1 MPRIDKVV
9 LNETGEFDLILGV
22 PDDNPQPPYFN
33 DTLLDV
39 ATVYLPPYIL
49 DVDEIDISIEDHKRY
64 TMEDIGRLEDRI
76 ENLEETT
83 SLSLLENSAATFEEK
98 DAKGRNRFKSGFIV
112 IPLRP
117 QISKINLQSLKTDV
131 DAGELRPA
139 HYTTSIDLLLGTNSI
154 AGIGN
159 SVDAKSDSRTN
170 GRFNWSRM

>member
-39 ATVYLPPYIL
+39 ATIYLPPYIL

-76 ENLEETT
+76 ESLEETT
-83 SLSLLENSAATFEEK
+83 SLSLLENSAATFDEK
-98 DAKGRNRFKSGFIV
+98 DAKGLNRFKSGFIV
-112 IPLRP
+112 DTF
-117 QISKINLQSLKTDV
+117 KTTDKQDKSTIV
-131 DAGELRPA
+131 KNSVDTDAGELRPA

-154 AGIGN
+154 LVSEIL
-159 SVDAKSDSRTN
+159 
-170 GRFNWSRM
+170 

>member
-1 MPRIDKVV
+1 M
-9 LNETGEFDLILGV
+9 
-22 PDDNPQPPYFN
+22 
-33 DTLLDV
+33 
-39 ATVYLPPYIL
+39 A
-49 DVDEIDISIEDHKRY
+49 
-64 TMEDIGRLEDRI
+64 RLEDRI

-112 IPLRP
+112 DTF
-117 QISKINLQSLKTDV
+117 KTTDKQDKSTIVKNSVDV

-170 GRFNWSRM
+170 GDLIGQGCKKTGQLITLDYTEVTLVEQPYATRATSVSSYSSDYYNGTET